1 MERERPIHVCR
12 RAQSKYGI
20 KEMPGRE
27 REKEIERER
36 ERERDSIH

>member
-27 REKEIERER
+27 REEDRER
-36 ERERDSIH
+36 KRERDSIH